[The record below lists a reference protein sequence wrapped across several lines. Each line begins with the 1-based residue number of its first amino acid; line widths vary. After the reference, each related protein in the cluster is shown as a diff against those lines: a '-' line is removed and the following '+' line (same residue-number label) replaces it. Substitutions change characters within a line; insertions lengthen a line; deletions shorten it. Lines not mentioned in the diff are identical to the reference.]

1 MRVIERPEI
10 KGGNVSCVSC
20 GKSTRSHRLENP
32 EYEEYEEL
40 WEDEP
45 EEYQARKKTKD
56 EEELTEEE
64 VVIRYRLMTEQVCM
78 CHGCWTEKRNKA
90 TSFLNQNRDAWVKDA
105 PTYMVRI
112 KKFLSSWGYYG
123 FSNDLDLGIQKD
135 IIAVRT
141 ALKSGKGL
149 GEEE

>member
-45 EEYQARKKTKD
+45 EEYQARKKG
-56 EEELTEEE
+56 EEDTLTEEE
-64 VVIRYRLMTEQVCM
+64 VIIRYRLMTEQVCM

-90 TSFLNQNRDAWVKDA
+90 TSAQSKTWRDRSWLPLAHGR
-105 PTYMVRI
+105 VRRS
-112 KKFLSSWGYYG
+112 KC
-123 FSNDLDLGIQKD
+123 
-135 IIAVRT
+135 
-141 ALKSGKGL
+141 
-149 GEEE
+149 